1 MNPSIYNI
9 KATTVLITFKTSQ
22 LASRQGKSYEQRWPQ
37 RVSKSTILYN
47 PYHVF
52 IYSYV
57 AGQATLNVVNNNYFE
72 VNLYRKLK
80 AIQLCMLQNQGT
92 IGLFIKIL

>member
-1 MNPSIYNI
+1 MN
-9 KATTVLITFKTSQ
+9 KGGLKGFLRVLYYITLTMY
-22 LASRQGKSYEQRWPQ
+22 SY
-37 RVSKSTILYN
+37 
-47 PYHVF
+47 